1 MTMAENLVATD
12 KIKVLIADDHAIV
25 REGICLVLRGYG
37 DIEVIGEAS
46 DGAQAVEQVEKLR
59 PNVVLMDIS
68 MPVMGGLDAIQ
79 IIKQKFPDVHILALT
94 VHESPEYLRRVLSL
108 GAAGYLLK
116 GTTSGELVAAVRAVN
131 ARGMYLDPK
140 VTRKLVDEFVP
151 KEGQNEGK
159 GAYGDLSKRER
170 EVLKYIAEGQT
181 NQEIGRVLYLSPN
194 TVQTYRSR
202 IMEKLGLHGRAEL
215 IRYALRAGFLD
226 EE

>member
-1 MTMAENLVATD
+1 MVKIEKIRVLV
-12 KIKVLIADDHAIV
+12 ADDHAIV
-25 REGICLVLRGYG
+25 REGICLVLKGYD

-46 DGAQAVEQVEKLR
+46 DGAQAVEQVKSLK
-59 PNVVLMDIS
+59 PDVVLMDIS

-79 IIKQKFPDVHILALT
+79 AIKQDNAEVQILALT
-94 VHESPEYLRRVLSL
+94 VHENPEYLRRVLAL
-108 GAAGYLLK
+108 GAAGYILK
-116 GTTSGELVAAVRAVN
+116 GSTSGELISAIRAVRSQ
-131 ARGMYLDPK
+131 GMYLDPK

-151 KEGQNEGK
+151 REGVVDAK

-181 NQEIGRVLYLSPN
+181 NQEIGRALFLSPN

-215 IRYALRAGFLD
+215 IKYALRAGFLD
-226 EE
+226 KD